1 MAIASENRSVPEL
14 FSDLVGQLS
23 TLFRKEVQL
32 VRTELSEKVG
42 QALTG
47 VGLMIGGAVLLI
59 ASLGVLL
66 AALVDTLEA
75 LGVGEP
81 WAAFIVGILVAVL
94 GALLVRFGLSRL
106 NVANLKPEK
115 TVEQLGRDAAVAREQ
130 TR

>member
-32 VRTELSEKVG
+32 ARTEVSEKLN
-42 QALTG
+42 QALMG

-66 AALVDTLEA
+66 AAAVDTLEV
-75 LGVGEP
+75 LGIGKP
-81 WAAFIVGILVAVL
+81 WAALIVGGAVAL
-94 GALLVRFGLSRL
+94 IGFLLIRSGVGSLKVTS
-106 NVANLKPEK
+106 LKPEK